1 MLRLPSPLGLPPGKR
16 VSIMVMQHRPEAE
29 EEKVLAANLAF
40 YEAMRSLDM
49 ARMEAVWLQ
58 EDWVRCLHPGWELLL
73 GWEEVQRSWAA
84 IFQSTGQM
92 LISISRPLVQIV
104 GDTAWVSC
112 LEDVTVTQADGFSSA
127 LIETTNIFVRHR
139 GRWLLVHRHTT
150 PLPGK
155 TNSPHDQ
162 ILQ

>member
-1 MLRLPSPLGLPPGKR
+1 
-16 VSIMVMQHRPEAE
+16 MVMQPHSETE
-29 EEKVLAANLAF
+29 EEKVLAVNLAF
-40 YEAMRSLDM
+40 YEALRSLDM
-49 ARMEAVWLQ
+49 KRTEAVWLKN
-58 EDWVRCLHPGWELLL
+58 EWVRCLHPGWELLL

-84 IFQSTGQM
+84 IFHSTVQM
-92 LISISRPLVQIV
+92 LISIRRPLVQIL

-112 LEDVTVTQADGFSSA
+112 LEDVTIAQRDGISSA
-127 LIETTNIFVRHR
+127 LIEATNIFVRHR

-155 TNSPHDQ
+155 PDSSQDQ

>member
-1 MLRLPSPLGLPPGKR
+1 MATQRHPA
-16 VSIMVMQHRPEAE
+16 IE
-29 EEKVLAANLAF
+29 EEKVLSANLAF
-40 YEAMRSLDM
+40 YEALRSLDI

-84 IFQSTGQM
+84 IFDSTGNI
-92 LISISRPLVQIV
+92 LISISRPLVQIM
-104 GDTAWVSC
+104 GDAAWVSC
-112 LEDVTVTQADGFSSA
+112 LEDVTTAHRDGITSA

-150 PLPGK
+150 PLPTK
-155 TNSPHDQ
+155 TESRER

>member
-1 MLRLPSPLGLPPGKR
+1 
-16 VSIMVMQHRPEAE
+16 MVRPHQLETE

-40 YEAMRSLDM
+40 YEAMRLLDI

-73 GWEEVQRSWAA
+73 GWDEIQRSWAA

-112 LEDVTVTQADGFSSA
+112 LEDITTTQADGFSTA

-139 GRWLLVHRHTT
+139 GHWLMVHRHTT

-155 TNSPHDQ
+155 TDSPHDQ

>member
-1 MLRLPSPLGLPPGKR
+1 MES
-16 VSIMVMQHRPEAE
+16 HRETE

-40 YEAMRSLDM
+40 YEALRSLDV

-73 GWEEVQRSWAA
+73 GWDEVQRSWAA
-84 IFQSTGQM
+84 IFHSTSHM

-104 GDTAWVSC
+104 GETAWVSC
-112 LEDVTVTQADGFSSA
+112 LEDVTTAQRDGISFA

-139 GRWLLVHRHTT
+139 GRWLLAHRHTT
-150 PLPGK
+150 PLPRK
-155 TNSPHDQ
+155 TNSAHPRT
-162 ILQ
+162 LQ

>member
-1 MLRLPSPLGLPPGKR
+1 
-16 VSIMVMQHRPEAE
+16 
-29 EEKVLAANLAF
+29 
-40 YEAMRSLDM
+40 
-49 ARMEAVWLQ
+49 MEAVWLQ

-84 IFQSTGQM
+84 IFHSTGHM

-112 LEDVTVTQADGFSSA
+112 LEDVTTAQTDGISSA
-127 LIETTNIFVRHR
+127 VIETTNIFVRHR

-150 PLPGK
+150 PLPRK
-155 TNSPHDQ
+155 TGPAHDR

>member
-1 MLRLPSPLGLPPGKR
+1 ML
-16 VSIMVMQHRPEAE
+16 MQPHPEAEEE

-40 YEAMRSLDM
+40 YEALRSLDI

-84 IFQSTGQM
+84 IFHSTGHI
-92 LISISRPLVQIV
+92 LISISRPLIQIV

-112 LEDVTVTQADGFSSA
+112 LEDVTTAQRDGISSA

-150 PLPGK
+150 PLPSN

>member
-1 MLRLPSPLGLPPGKR
+1 MLTEP
-16 VSIMVMQHRPEAE
+16 HPETE
-29 EEKVLAANLAF
+29 EGKVLAANLAF
-40 YEAMRSLDM
+40 YEALRSLDI

-84 IFQSTGQM
+84 IFHSTGQM

-104 GDTAWVSC
+104 GDTAWLSC
-112 LEDVTVTQADGFSSA
+112 LEDVTTAQTDGISSA
-127 LIETTNIFVRHR
+127 LIETTNIFVRQR

-150 PLPGK
+150 PLHGR
-155 TNSPHDQ
+155 TNSAHAR

>member
-1 MLRLPSPLGLPPGKR
+1 
-16 VSIMVMQHRPEAE
+16 
-29 EEKVLAANLAF
+29 
-40 YEAMRSLDM
+40 
-49 ARMEAVWLQ
+49 MEAVWLQ

-84 IFQSTGQM
+84 IFRSTGLM

-112 LEDVTVTQADGFSSA
+112 LEDVTTTQTDGFSSA

-155 TNSPHDQ
+155 TNAPHEQ

>member
-1 MLRLPSPLGLPPGKR
+1 
-16 VSIMVMQHRPEAE
+16 MVMQPHSETE

-40 YEAMRSLDM
+40 YEAFRSLDI

-84 IFQSTGQM
+84 IFHSTSQV
-92 LISISRPLVQIV
+92 LISITRPVVQVV
-104 GDTAWVSC
+104 GETAWVSC
-112 LEDVTVTQADGFSSA
+112 LEDVTTAQSDDISSA

-155 TNSPHDQ
+155 TDSPVDG

>member
-1 MLRLPSPLGLPPGKR
+1 
-16 VSIMVMQHRPEAE
+16 MVRPRQLETE
-29 EEKVLAANLAF
+29 EEKVLPANLAF
-40 YEAMRSLDM
+40 YEAMRSLDI
-49 ARMEAVWLQ
+49 ARMEAAWLQ

-73 GWEEVQRSWAA
+73 GWDEIQRSWAA

-112 LEDVTVTQADGFSSA
+112 LEDITTTQADGFSTA
-127 LIETTNIFVRHR
+127 LIETTNIFVRRR
-139 GRWLLVHRHTT
+139 GRWLMVHRHTT
-150 PLPGK
+150 PLPRK

>member
-1 MLRLPSPLGLPPGKR
+1 M
-16 VSIMVMQHRPEAE
+16 HHHAETE

-40 YEAMRSLDM
+40 YEAFRSLDIV
-49 ARMEAVWLQ
+49 RMEAVWLQ

-84 IFQSTGQM
+84 IFHSTSQI
-92 LISISRPLVQIV
+92 LISISRPVVQIV
-104 GDTAWVSC
+104 GETAWVSC
-112 LEDVTVTQADGFSSA
+112 LEDVTTAQSDDISSA
-127 LIETTNIFVRHR
+127 LIETTNIFVRYR

-155 TNSPHDQ
+155 TDSSPDR

>member
-1 MLRLPSPLGLPPGKR
+1 MP
-16 VSIMVMQHRPEAE
+16 IHRHIETE

-40 YEAMRSLDM
+40 YEAFRSLDL

-73 GWEEVQRSWAA
+73 GWEEVHRSWAA
-84 IFQSTGQM
+84 IFHSTSQV
-92 LISISRPLVQIV
+92 LISISRPVIQIM
-104 GDTAWVSC
+104 GETAWVSC
-112 LEDVTVTQADGFSSA
+112 LEDVTTAQSNDISSA

-150 PLPGK
+150 PLPVK
-155 TNSPHDQ
+155 ADSTRDQ
-162 ILQ
+162 VLQ

>member
-1 MLRLPSPLGLPPGKR
+1 
-16 VSIMVMQHRPEAE
+16 MQPHLEIE

-40 YEAMRSLDM
+40 YEALRSLDI

-58 EDWVRCLHPGWELLL
+58 EDWVRCLHPGGELLL

-84 IFQSTGQM
+84 IFHSTSQI
-92 LISISRPLVQIV
+92 LISISRPLVQIM

-112 LEDVTVTQADGFSSA
+112 LEDVTTAQRDGISSA

-139 GRWLLVHRHTT
+139 GRWVLVHRHTT
-150 PLPGK
+150 PLPRK
-155 TNSPHDQ
+155 TSPPHDR
-162 ILQ
+162 IVH

>member
-1 MLRLPSPLGLPPGKR
+1 MATQRHPA
-16 VSIMVMQHRPEAE
+16 IE
-29 EEKVLAANLAF
+29 EEKVLSANLAF
-40 YEAMRSLDM
+40 YEALRSLDI

-84 IFQSTGQM
+84 IFSSTGHM

-112 LEDVTVTQADGFSSA
+112 LEDVTTAHRDGITSA

-150 PLPGK
+150 PLPTK
-155 TNSPHDQ
+155 RESPHER

>member
-1 MLRLPSPLGLPPGKR
+1 MLTEP
-16 VSIMVMQHRPEAE
+16 HPETE
-29 EEKVLAANLAF
+29 EGKVLAANLAF
-40 YEAMRSLDM
+40 YEALRSLDI

-84 IFQSTGQM
+84 IFHSTGQM
-92 LISISRPLVQIV
+92 LISISRPLVHIV

-112 LEDVTVTQADGFSSA
+112 LEDVTIAQTDGISSA
-127 LIETTNIFVRHR
+127 LIETTNIFVRQR

-150 PLPGK
+150 PLHGK
-155 TNSPHDQ
+155 TSSAHAR

>member
-1 MLRLPSPLGLPPGKR
+1 MLMPP
-16 VSIMVMQHRPEAE
+16 QPETE

-40 YEAMRSLDM
+40 YEALRYLDL

-58 EDWVRCLHPGWELLL
+58 EDWVRCLHPGWDLLL

-84 IFQSTGQM
+84 IFHSTGQM
-92 LISISRPLVQIV
+92 LISISRPLVHIM

-112 LEDVTVTQADGFSSA
+112 LEDVTTAQTDGISSA
-127 LIETTNIFVRHR
+127 LIEATNIFVRQR
-139 GRWLLVHRHTT
+139 GRWLLAHRHTT
-150 PLPGK
+150 PLAGK
-155 TNSPHDQ
+155 RDPAHAR

>member
-1 MLRLPSPLGLPPGKR
+1 MLTEP
-16 VSIMVMQHRPEAE
+16 HPETE
-29 EEKVLAANLAF
+29 EERVLAANLAF
-40 YEAMRSLDM
+40 YEALRSLDI

-84 IFQSTGQM
+84 IFHSTGQM

-112 LEDVTVTQADGFSSA
+112 LEDVTTAQTDGISSA
-127 LIETTNIFVRHR
+127 LIEATNIFVRQR

-150 PLPGK
+150 PLPSK
-155 TNSPHDQ
+155 TNSAHGR

>member
-1 MLRLPSPLGLPPGKR
+1 M
-16 VSIMVMQHRPEAE
+16 IMQPHAETE

-40 YEAMRSLDM
+40 YEALRSLDI

-58 EDWVRCLHPGWELLL
+58 EYWVRCLHPGWELLL

-84 IFQSTGQM
+84 IFHSTSQI
-92 LISISRPLVQIV
+92 LISISRPVVQIV

-112 LEDVTVTQADGFSSA
+112 LEDVTTAQEDDISAA
-127 LIETTNIFVRHR
+127 LIETTNLFVRHR
-139 GRWLLVHRHTT
+139 GRWLMVHRHTT

-155 TNSPHDQ
+155 TSSPQHR

>member
-1 MLRLPSPLGLPPGKR
+1 MPL
-16 VSIMVMQHRPEAE
+16 HHHAETE
-29 EEKVLAANLAF
+29 EEEVLAANLAF
-40 YEAMRSLDM
+40 YEALRSMDI

-73 GWEEVQRSWAA
+73 GWDEVQRSWAA
-84 IFQSTGQM
+84 IFHSTGHM
-92 LISISRPLVQIV
+92 LISISRALVQIV
-104 GDTAWVSC
+104 GETAWVSC
-112 LEDVTVTQADGFSSA
+112 LEDVTVAQKDGISSA

-150 PLPGK
+150 PLPR
-155 TNSPHDQ
+155 SASAPHEQ

>member
-1 MLRLPSPLGLPPGKR
+1 MLTEP
-16 VSIMVMQHRPEAE
+16 HPETE
-29 EEKVLAANLAF
+29 EGKVLAANLAF
-40 YEAMRSLDM
+40 YEALRSLDI

-84 IFQSTGQM
+84 IFHSTGQM

-112 LEDVTVTQADGFSSA
+112 LEDVTTAQTDGISSA
-127 LIETTNIFVRHR
+127 LIETTNIFVRQR

-150 PLPGK
+150 PLHGK
-155 TNSPHDQ
+155 TNSAHAR

>member
-1 MLRLPSPLGLPPGKR
+1 MLIEP
-16 VSIMVMQHRPEAE
+16 HPETE
-29 EEKVLAANLAF
+29 EEKVLTANLAF
-40 YEAMRSLDM
+40 YEALRSLDI

-73 GWEEVQRSWAA
+73 GWDEVQRSWAA
-84 IFQSTGQM
+84 IFHSTSQM

-112 LEDVTVTQADGFSSA
+112 LEDVTTAQTGGISSA

-150 PLPGK
+150 PLPRK
-155 TNSPHDQ
+155 TDSSHDR
-162 ILQ
+162 IVH

>member
-1 MLRLPSPLGLPPGKR
+1 
-16 VSIMVMQHRPEAE
+16 MVMRNLPEAD

-40 YEAMRSLDM
+40 YEAMRSLEM

-58 EDWVRCLHPGWELLL
+58 EDWVRCLHPGWELLV
-73 GWEEVQRSWAA
+73 GWEEIQRSWAA

-112 LEDVTVTQADGFSSA
+112 LEDVTVTQTDGFSSA
-127 LIETTNIFVRHR
+127 LIEATNIFVRHR

-150 PLPGK
+150 PLPGNA
-155 TNSPHDQ
+155 NSPHDQ
-162 ILQ
+162 LLQ

>member
-1 MLRLPSPLGLPPGKR
+1 
-16 VSIMVMQHRPEAE
+16 MVMLPHVETE

-40 YEAMRSLDM
+40 YEALRSLDI
-49 ARMEAVWLQ
+49 ARMEAAWLQ

-84 IFQSTGQM
+84 IFHSTRQI
-92 LISISRPLVQIV
+92 LISISRPVVQIV

-112 LEDVTVTQADGFSSA
+112 LEDVTTAQEDSISTA
-127 LIETTNIFVRHR
+127 LIETTNIFVRLR
-139 GRWLLVHRHTT
+139 GRWLMVHRHTT

-155 TNSPHDQ
+155 TDSSHDRV
-162 ILQ
+162 LQ

>member
-1 MLRLPSPLGLPPGKR
+1 MLRLPGSLGLPPGKR
-16 VSIMVMQHRPEAE
+16 VFIMVMPHHSDTK
-29 EEKVLAANLAF
+29 EEKVLAANVAF
-40 YEAMRSLDM
+40 YEAMRSLDL
-49 ARMEAVWLQ
+49 ARMEAAWLQ

-92 LISISRPLVQIV
+92 LIAISRPLVQIV

-112 LEDVTVTQADGFSSA
+112 LEDVTITQADGFSSA
-127 LIETTNIFVRHR
+127 LIETTNIFVRR
-139 GRWLLVHRHTT
+139 QDRWLLVHRHTT
-150 PLPGK
+150 PLPEK
-155 TNSPHDQ
+155 ANSPHEQ

>member
-1 MLRLPSPLGLPPGKR
+1 
-16 VSIMVMQHRPEAE
+16 MVMQPHPETE

-40 YEAMRSLDM
+40 YEALRSLDI

-73 GWEEVQRSWAA
+73 GWDEVQRSWAA
-84 IFQSTGQM
+84 IFHSTSQI
-92 LISISRPLVQIV
+92 LISIGRPVVQIV
-104 GDTAWVSC
+104 GETAWVSC
-112 LEDVTVTQADGFSSA
+112 LEDVTTAQKDGISSA

-150 PLPGK
+150 PLPRK
-155 TNSPHDQ
+155 TSRPHDR
-162 ILQ
+162 IVH